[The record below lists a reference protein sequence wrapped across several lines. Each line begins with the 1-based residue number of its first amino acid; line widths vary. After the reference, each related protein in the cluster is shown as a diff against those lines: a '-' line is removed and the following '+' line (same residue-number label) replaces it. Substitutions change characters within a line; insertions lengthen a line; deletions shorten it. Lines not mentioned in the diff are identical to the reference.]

1 MFLVYINDI
10 CGGISS
16 NIHLF
21 ADDCIL
27 YRVIKDK
34 LDQDT
39 LQADLNLLIKW
50 TKTWQMA
57 FNAKKCVV
65 PLRCT
70 RLLATLSYDYYIN
83 DSLLQL
89 VTKHPT

>member
-1 MFLVYINDI
+1 MFLVYINDT

-16 NIHLF
+16 NILFF

-39 LQADLNLLIKW
+39 LHADINLLIK
-50 TKTWQMA
+50 
-57 FNAKKCVV
+57 
-65 PLRCT
+65 
-70 RLLATLSYDYYIN
+70 
-83 DSLLQL
+83 
-89 VTKHPT
+89 